1 MASRS
6 PDSGSI
12 THVLPTYTIGPV
24 PNRWLMLSDEPEG
37 EPMPEPMTKP
47 NQKPSADAAATG
59 TSILIVDDNPQNV
72 ELLEAYLEELGA
84 EVRTAGD
91 GIEALAAVEE
101 RQPDVILL
109 DVMMPRMSGYQACV
123 KLKGNPATK
132 DIPIIMVTALNEIAD
147 TERAVESGANDFLTK
162 PVNKLELVTRVKAML
177 QLRVLSRQVDR
188 TMEQI
193 RKLRGAGDEP

>member
-1 MASRS
+1 MPPTPPNATPSVT
-6 PDSGSI
+6 P
-12 THVLPTYTIGPV
+12 THTST
-24 PNRWLMLSDEPEG
+24 
-37 EPMPEPMTKP
+37 
-47 NQKPSADAAATG
+47 SAGA
-59 TSILIVDDNPQNV
+59 SILIVDDTAHNV

-84 EVRTAGD
+84 EIRTAAD
-91 GIEALAAVEE
+91 GIEALTAVA
-101 RQPDVILL
+101 QKHPDVILL

-123 KLKGNPATK
+123 KLKGDAATK

-177 QLRVLSRQVDR
+177 QLRLLSKQVDR

-193 RKLRGAGDEP
+193 RQLKGS

>member
-1 MASRS
+1 MPADALRRAQL
-6 PDSGSI
+6 GCK
-12 THVLPTYTIGPV
+12 GK
-24 PNRWLMLSDEPEG
+24 
-37 EPMPEPMTKP
+37 PMPEPMTKP
-47 NQKPSADAAATG
+47 SPKPTADSGATG
-59 TSILIVDDNPQNV
+59 SSILIVDDNAQNV

-84 EVRTAGD
+84 EVRTAAD
-91 GIEALAAVEE
+91 GMEALAAVETK
-101 RQPDVILL
+101 QPDVILL

-177 QLRVLSRQVDR
+177 QLRHLSKQVDR

-193 RKLRGAGDEP
+193 RKLRGPSEPS